1 MAKMSKARIRQLAQ
15 GVDVDLNII
24 EDLSGFENLIKA
36 CKKAHNRQI
45 RFGWLE
51 KKKYPADKNKPSLY
65 VAQVAFWQEFGTER
79 FVARPYFRQLINQ
92 VKYRFNGDIKNF
104 MTDVVHGVVSE
115 QKLLNLANEIE
126 YSYHSTVSRQQ
137 YKKLSPITI
146 RIKGHDFQLDNTG
159 VMLNSFKAKVFHQN
173 IENIKQHDVK
183 IDDYKSYWQAVK
195 SRRAS

>member
-1 MAKMSKARIRQLAQ
+1 MAKISNARIRQLAQ
-15 GVDVDLNII
+15 GVDVDLKVT
-24 EDLSGFENLIKA
+24 EDLSGLANLIKA

-51 KKKYPADKNKPSLY
+51 KKKYPASENKPSLY
-65 VAQVAFWQEFGTER
+65 VAQVAFWQEFGTDR

-92 VKYRFNGDIKNF
+92 VKYRFNDDIRWFLKG
-104 MTDVVHGVVSE
+104 VAEGVVDD
-115 QKLLNLANEIE
+115 QQLLNLADEIE

-159 VMLNSFKAKVFHQN
+159 VMLNSFKAKVFYQN
-173 IENIKQHDVK
+173 IDKVKQRDVK
-183 IDDYKSYWQAVK
+183 IDDYKGFWQAVK
-195 SRRAS
+195 SRRSS